1 MIDLN
6 VVEWMFEKI
15 MVPTDGSEY
24 AARAEDIAIELAGR
38 LGAVVV
44 AVHVIDEK
52 LIYPFEVLEE
62 EGKEILGAV
71 ERKGREAGVR
81 VDEVLVFGSPAHD
94 MKKIA
99 DKTGAD
105 LVVIASHGRSGLEKI
120 LMGSVAE
127 TTLKTVTVPVLLVK

>member
-71 ERKGREAGVR
+71 QRKGREAGVR

>member
-1 MIDLN
+1 
-6 VVEWMFEKI
+6 MFERI

-24 AARAEDIAIELAGR
+24 AAKAEDLAIELADR
-38 LGAVVV
+38 LGSVVV

-52 LIYPFEVLEE
+52 LIYPFDVLED
-62 EGKEILGAV
+62 EGKEILAAV
-71 ERKGREAGVR
+71 QRKGREAGVQ

-99 DKTGAD
+99 EKTGAD
-105 LVVIASHGRSGLEKI
+105 LVVIASHGRSGLERL

-127 TTLKTVTVPVLLVK
+127 TTLKTVEVPVLLVK